1 MGRAPIARMV
11 QPWEVTMAP
20 EAKTQ
25 TVDAKEISV
34 SFTPCMTGLSS
45 TETAL
50 VSRVVVPMKP
60 RFQPTPSRLSAP

>member
-1 MGRAPIARMV
+1 
-11 QPWEVTMAP
+11 MAP

-25 TVDAKEISV
+25 IVDAKEIRV